1 MEVIFISD
9 LMLSRLFDIV
19 IEFSVNNYKVYYSK
33 FNLDTTQ
40 DIIEIFLSQYRIKML
55 DNANNFLFDSDH
67 GIFEVSVV
75 KDGLKFII
83 AFRNAN
89 ELLKNNL
96 KAKFFELI
104 GIIYTKFYQK
114 WEREGLFSS
123 NSLDD
128 FLELI
133 VKNLVEVDA
142 ALLSKKINNYFK
154 IKSSYGFDNDEFM
167 KKLLFYE
174 NEIYAERFKK
184 PMVVKL
190 DEILDEY
197 YLEVDSERMEKVNEL
212 VIHGNLLRLT
222 SSLSIPIFKDKE
234 CIGFL
239 SLYSFESEI
248 TFENNEYISFANV
261 LSKILS
267 SFVK

>member
-1 MEVIFISD
+1 MIFISD
-9 LMLSRLFDIV
+9 LMLGRLFDIV
-19 IEFSVNNYKVYYSK
+19 VEYNVNNYKVYYSK
-33 FNLDTTQ
+33 FDLDTTR

-55 DNANNFLFDSDH
+55 DDENNFLFDNDY
-67 GIFEVSVV
+67 GIFEVNVI

-96 KAKFFELI
+96 KSKFFDLIQIIYAKFYEE
-104 GIIYTKFYQK
+104 

-123 NSLDD
+123 NSLDI
-128 FLELI
+128 FLEMI
-133 VKNLVEVDA
+133 VKNLSEVDA

-174 NEIYAERFKK
+174 NEIYSERFKK

-197 YLEVDSERMEKVNEL
+197 YLEVDNKRMEKVNEL
-212 VIHGNLLRLT
+212 VKHGNLLRLT

-234 CIGFL
+234 CVGFL

-248 TFENNEYISFANV
+248 AFENNEYISFANV